1 MAVGGSIS
9 LKVAAS
15 KSGSPSV
22 GSALWSG
29 GLDHILSFG
38 NGTTANNIDL
48 VYVAE
53 RTVASN
59 TTDSVD
65 VAGAL
70 SDGLGATITAAE
82 IVAIVVMNKRA
93 SGVAN
98 TTNLTIGATGS
109 LNQLSGFNQA
119 LATVKPNGMYMHVNP
134 DATGIVAVTAGSA
147 DVLPIANSSGAS
159 NAYQLVILARSA

>member
-29 GLDHILSFG
+29 GLDHALSFG

-48 VYVAE
+48 VYVSE

-59 TTDSVD
+59 TTDNVD
-65 VAGAL
+65 VAGVL
-70 SDGLGATITAAE
+70 TDGLGATITAAE

-98 TTNLTIGATGS
+98 TTNLTIGSAAAS
-109 LNQLSGFNQA
+109 NELPGFDVA
-119 LATVKPNGMYMHVNP
+119 CGVVKPNGMFLLVNP
-134 DATGIVAVTAGSA
+134 DATGIATVTAGTA
-147 DVLPIANSSGAS
+147 DILPIVNSTGAS
-159 NAYQLVILARSA
+159 NTYQLAIFARSA

>member
-1 MAVGGSIS
+1 MTVGASIS
-9 LKVAAS
+9 LKLAAS
-15 KSGSPSV
+15 RAGTPSV
-22 GSALWSG
+22 GTALWSG

-38 NGTTANNIDL
+38 NGTTANNIDR
-48 VYVAE
+48 VYIAE
-53 RTVASN
+53 RTIASN
-59 TTDSVD
+59 TTDSID
-65 VAGAL
+65 LAGVL
-70 SDGLGATITAAE
+70 TDGLGTTITAAE
-82 IVAIVVMNKRA
+82 VVAIVVLNKRA

-109 LNQLSGFNQA
+109 SNQLPGFNQA

-159 NAYQLVILARSA
+159 NTYQLVILARSA